1 MIFFISNSSL
11 CNCDRNYLPKAF
23 QNYRKYRIRLQNL
36 GKDNFDEFQD
46 FVIKKRQMG
55 FQFEY
60 RYVSDVDSIRGLDR
74 IRGLYIGTYKKRT
87 DLSQIQEFI
96 HIIKSQHNFY
106 ENNA

>member
-1 MIFFISNSSL
+1 MLSYIKQLFKVNDYPIHIVAGN
-11 CNCDRNYLPKAF
+11 F
-23 QNYRKYRIRLQNL
+23 Q
-36 GKDNFDEFQD
+36 EFQD

-60 RYVSDVDSIRGLDR
+60 KYVSDVDSIRGLDR
-74 IRGLYIGTYKKRT
+74 IRGLYIGTYKERA
-87 DLSQIQEFI
+87 DLPELKEFI

>member
-1 MIFFISNSSL
+1 MLSYIKQLFKVNDYPIHIV
-11 CNCDRNYLPKAF
+11 A
-23 QNYRKYRIRLQNL
+23 
-36 GKDNFDEFQD
+36 GNFDEFQD

-96 HIIKSQHNFY
+96 HIIKTKHDFIDITWHDYRYLILSVYGN
-106 ENNA
+106 